1 MKKTDV
7 TALFDAFQEDPEG
20 ASAKMMEELSHRL
33 VPGSFFV
40 VPHPSNL
47 GAGAFGEI
55 LEKEGVDDNH
65 CYVKIFS
72 NDCKQGE
79 EGILVKSK
87 LIPITRMLYEHA
99 KSLEWN
105 LTSKDALTFTILAHA
120 ADEKEPTHVS

>member
-7 TALFDAFQEDPEG
+7 AALLSAFEADPRGTSEKVMG
-20 ASAKMMEELSHRL
+20 ELFHRL

-40 VPHPSNL
+40 VPHPEQL
-47 GAGAFGEI
+47 GVGVFGEI
-55 LEKEGVDDNH
+55 LNNESDTH
-65 CYVKIFS
+65 CRVRIFS
-72 NDCKQGE
+72 VDCKQGE
-79 EGILVKSK
+79 EGILSKHK
-87 LIPITRMLYEHA
+87 LIPITQLLYEHA